1 MKKLFLMSM
10 AAAALLASCSNDE
23 TVEMA
28 QNNKAIG
35 FASFVDKSTKATDV
49 TLKNLKSIEV
59 YGWRGND
66 CIFNKQKVDVNSEGV
81 GTYTPLQY
89 WEANYTYA
97 FEAFAPF
104 DKKSN
109 VSIEAQKGASKIT
122 FTNDAVTDLLYAG
135 VVSKT
140 TDATISSQ
148 PDPVA
153 FTFKHLLS
161 RVKFTFKNTF
171 PADAAAKIT
180 VSNVKI
186 TNAYTKGEITPATAN
201 AWTVTDSDNTL
212 GVDFASTD
220 VVDLVAGTGTAAT
233 DHMYLIPVASPTP
246 SYTVTFTVTL
256 NQNGATSNYDHKA
269 TINTGMEMGKSYN
282 FVASL
287 NQGNVTPNPLYP
299 IKFTATVTNWG
310 DFGNTDI
317 TSSTTTTE

>member
-28 QNNKAIG
+28 PNNNAIG
-35 FASFVDKSTKATDV
+35 FASFVDKSTKATDL
-49 TLKNLKSIEV
+49 TLANLGSIEV
-59 YGWRGND
+59 YGWRGSD
-66 CIFNKQKVDVNSEGV
+66 CIFNKQKVEVNATSGV
-81 GTYTPLQY
+81 GTYTPLKY
-89 WEANYTYA
+89 WEAGYTYT

-104 DKKSN
+104 DKQN
-109 VSIEAQKGASKIT
+109 VSILAKKDGSQIT
-122 FTNDAVTDLLYAG
+122 FTNDAVTDLLHAKAAD
-135 VVSKT
+135 VTTASPLSDQPSAVS
-140 TDATISSQ
+140 
-148 PDPVA
+148 

-171 PADAAAKIT
+171 PETAAAKIS

-186 TNAYTKGEITPATAN
+186 TNAYTNGEITPAAAN
-201 AWTVTDSDNTL
+201 AAWTVTNNDLQVS
-212 GVDFASTD
+212 FASAD

-233 DHMYLIPVASPTP
+233 DHMYLIPVASP

-256 NQNGATSNYDHKA
+256 NQNGATSNYDHTA
-269 TINTGMEMGKSYN
+269 TITTGMEMGKSYN

-287 NQGNVTPNPLYP
+287 NQDNVTPNPLYP
-299 IKFTATVTNWG
+299 IEFTATVTNWG

>member
-1 MKKLFLMSM
+1 MSM

-35 FASFVDKSTKATDV
+35 FASFVDKSTKATDL
-49 TLKNLKSIEV
+49 TLANLGSIEV

-66 CIFNKQKVDVNSEGV
+66 CIFNKQKVEVNTEGA

-89 WEANYTYA
+89 WEAGYTYA
-97 FEAFAPF
+97 FEAYAPF
-104 DKKSN
+104 DDSN
-109 VSIEAQKGASKIT
+109 VSITANKTGGKIT
-122 FTNDAVTDLLYAG
+122 FTNNAETDLLYAG

-140 TDATISSQ
+140 TESTISSQ

-171 PADAAAKIT
+171 PATAAAKIS
-180 VSNVKI
+180 VSDVKI
-186 TNAYTKGEITPATAN
+186 TNAYTNGEITPAADN
-201 AWTVTDSDNTL
+201 AAWTVTNNNLQVS
-212 GVDFASTD
+212 FASTA

-233 DHMYLIPVASPTP
+233 DHMYLIPVASP

-256 NQNGATSNYDHKA
+256 NQNGATSDYNHTA
-269 TINTGMEMGKSYN
+269 TITTGMEMGKSYN

-287 NQGNVTPNPLYP
+287 NQDNVTPNPLYP
-299 IKFTATVTNWG
+299 IEFTATVTNWG

>member
-1 MKKLFLMSM
+1 M

-49 TLKNLKSIEV
+49 TLENLGSIEV

-66 CIFNKQKVDVNSEGV
+66 CIFNKQKVEVDASGV

-89 WEANYTYA
+89 WEAGYTYA
-97 FEAFAPF
+97 FEAYAPF
-104 DKKSN
+104 DNSN
-109 VSIEAQKGASKIT
+109 VSITANKTGGKIT
-122 FTNDAVTDLLYAG
+122 FTNNAETDLLYAG

-140 TDATISSQ
+140 TESTISSQ

-171 PADAAAKIT
+171 PETAAAKIS

-186 TNAYTKGEITPATAN
+186 TNAYTKGEITPAAAN
-201 AWTVTDSDNTL
+201 AAWTVTDSDNNL
-212 GVDFASTD
+212 SVSFASTA
-220 VVDLVAGTGTAAT
+220 VANLVAGTGTAAT
-233 DHMYLIPVASPTP
+233 DHMYLIPVTSP

-256 NQNGATSNYDHKA
+256 NQNGATSDYNHTA
-269 TINTGMEMGKSYN
+269 TITTGMEMGKSYN

-287 NQGNVTPNPLYP
+287 NQDNVTPNPLYP
-299 IKFTATVTNWG
+299 IEFTATVTNWG

-317 TSSTTTTE
+317 NSSTTTTE